1 MLVCFVLEAQHGV
14 GRFSKDIT
22 DEDEQVLSKLVYY
35 HSIIVMVGLSLVK
48 ISLAV
53 FLRRFSSTLL
63 SKALVGSIS
72 GCTFEIA
79 QGYVL
84 SDSNLINCSFSGGI
98 YHCLWSYAD
107 SAMHSCSGSVGNKLA
122 TSCPLLRQ

>member
-1 MLVCFVLEAQHGV
+1 MLEAQHGV

-35 HSIIVMVGLSLVK
+35 HSLIVMVGLSLVK

-53 FLRRFSSTLL
+53 FLRRFSSSLL

-72 GCTFEIA
+72 GCT
-79 QGYVL
+79 
-84 SDSNLINCSFSGGI
+84 
-98 YHCLWSYAD
+98 
-107 SAMHSCSGSVGNKLA
+107 
-122 TSCPLLRQ
+122 